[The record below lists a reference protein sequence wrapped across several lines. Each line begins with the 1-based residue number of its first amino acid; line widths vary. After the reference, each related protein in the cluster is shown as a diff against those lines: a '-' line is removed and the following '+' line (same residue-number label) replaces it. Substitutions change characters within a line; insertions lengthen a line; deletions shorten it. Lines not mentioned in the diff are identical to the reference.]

1 MQYPQWRLK
10 IRSIFLPIINWKWQK
25 WLEMEPRISMSGDTD
40 YLSYRFIFLKTHTHT
55 HRHKTKKPLSLWR
68 IWLNR
73 FKIILP
79 KEIKNRHVDHLFQEW
94 FYTDVSQYILG
105 LILQDKLR
113 SLAREWTMYY
123 YTIVKKCVTISRV
136 HSLFHGLQILSPTL
150 SAFQSAVLFSPAFI
164 PSQKHCH

>member
-1 MQYPQWRLK
+1 MEIQ
-10 IRSIFLPIINWKWQK
+10 IIFL
-25 WLEMEPRISMSGDTD
+25 TD
-40 YLSYRFIFLKTHTHT
+40 LFSLKHTHA
-55 HRHKTKKPLSLWR
+55 HRHKTEKSLSLGR
-68 IWLNR
+68 IWLNI

-79 KEIKNRHVDHLFQEW
+79 KQIKNRHVDHLFQEW

-105 LILQDKLR
+105 LILQDKIR
-113 SLAREWTMYY
+113 SLAIECTMYY

-136 HSLFHGLQILSPTL
+136 HSLFHCLQILSPTL